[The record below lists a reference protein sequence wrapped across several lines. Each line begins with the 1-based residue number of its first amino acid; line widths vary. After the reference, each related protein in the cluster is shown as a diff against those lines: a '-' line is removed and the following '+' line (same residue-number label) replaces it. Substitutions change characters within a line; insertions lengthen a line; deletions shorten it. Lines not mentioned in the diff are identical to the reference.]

1 MAIRWTSN
9 MIGNMGE
16 NGLNFSTII
25 PILPYASVIIIQI
38 FGFKLGQEKPAK
50 TLLIFGLMG
59 IVAMLVGIYSTG
71 SIGVFALVSGG
82 LFCSV
87 MWPCIFS
94 LATQG
99 LGKYTSQGSA
109 FLIMMILGGAFIPPL
124 QGKLADMFSIEIS
137 YWVCV
142 ICFAYL
148 TFFAYLVTKILKNQ
162 GLNPNAEISGG
173 H

>member
-1 MAIRWTSN
+1 
-9 MIGNMGE
+9 
-16 NGLNFSTII
+16 
-25 PILPYASVIIIQI
+25 
-38 FGFKLGQEKPAK
+38 
-50 TLLIFGLMG
+50 
-59 IVAMLVGIYSTG
+59 
-71 SIGVFALVSGG
+71 
-82 LFCSV
+82 

-124 QGKLADMFSIEIS
+124 QGKLADMFNIEVS

-142 ICFAYL
+142 VCFAYL
-148 TFFAYLVTKILKNQ
+148 TLFAILVKGILKKQNIDLDAIEVE
-162 GLNPNAEISGG
+162 GS

>member
-1 MAIRWTSN
+1 
-9 MIGNMGE
+9 MIGNMGDE
-16 NGLNFSTII
+16 GMKFSTII
-25 PILPYASVIIIQI
+25 PILPYALVIIIQI

-50 TLLIFGLMG
+50 TLQIFGLMG
-59 IVAMLVGIYSTG
+59 MIAMIFGVFSSG

-137 YWVCV
+137 YLVCV
-142 ICFAYL
+142 VCFAYL
-148 TFFAYLVTKILKNQ
+148 TLFAILVKGILKKQNIDVDSIEVE
-162 GLNPNAEISGG
+162 GS